1 MHFYSKARRFWGGSG
16 IVGAQVPVGV
26 GLGFANMYLA
36 KKAWPTTIS
45 VAMYGDGAANQGQIW
60 EAANM
65 AKLWSIPTIL
75 LCENNQYGMGTSTA
89 RHSANAEYYKAGG
102 VAIPGVQADGMDV
115 LAVKE
120 AVKYCRQHACVLAAG
135 RRRRRCAARP
145 PRATLARAL
154 APRPSAR
161 AGRPARAPSTWRS
174 RRTGTTGTRCPT
186 RASRTATATKS
197 RRCARRATA
206 LSRSRRG

>member
-135 RRRRRCAARP
+135 RRRRRCAAR
-145 PRATLARAL
+145 
-154 APRPSAR
+154 
-161 AGRPARAPSTWRS
+161 
-174 RRTGTTGTRCPT
+174 
-186 RASRTATATKS
+186 
-197 RRCARRATA
+197 ARRAPRSPAPLPLAPPPAQVVRQGPHLPGGQDVPVPRA
-206 LSRSRRG
+206 LDVRPGHHVPRPRRNRDDARVARLH

>member
-120 AVKYCRQHACVLAAG
+120 AVKYCRQHACVAG
-135 RRRRRCAARP
+135 GGGA
-145 PRATLARAL
+145 
-154 APRPSAR
+154 
-161 AGRPARAPSTWRS
+161 
-174 RRTGTTGTRCPT
+174 
-186 RASRTATATKS
+186 
-197 RRCARRATA
+197 CARRGRRCCATA
-206 LSRSRRG
+206 LPLS